1 MRSFATLLSL
11 IICGTAFAAETPAVP
26 PAKAPPKAGR
36 TCRVLFLAAP
46 ENAPKTIFLND
57 GASTQPIEL
66 PSLNLSNVYKLSPGD
81 ITLRL
86 TPTLPTEQQP
96 IPVGAPMVAVPEAVK
111 DFYLLVSS
119 DPKNPVAP
127 LKCQVVNANPEGF
140 RSGQMMWL
148 NLTPYQ
154 VGGQL
159 GSRTLNLKPNS
170 QSLVD
175 SPKDSAGSYSVKIGY
190 NPGKDQKPALI
201 VSTEWPHNP
210 SGRNIVFVMMLP
222 NSKIPRIKG
231 FSDYREPQKAQ

>member
-1 MRSFATLLSL
+1 MRYLSTLLFSL
-11 IICGTAFAAETPAVP
+11 IICGTSFAQEAP
-26 PAKAPPKAGR
+26 PKAPPKAGR
-36 TCRVLFLAAP
+36 TCRILFLAAP

-57 GASTQPIEL
+57 GAGTQSVEL
-66 PSLNLSNVYKLSPGD
+66 PSLNLSGVYKLPSGN

-96 IPVGAPMVAVPEAVK
+96 IPAGAPLVAVPEAVT
-111 DFYLLVSS
+111 DLYLLVSS
-119 DPKNPVAP
+119 DPKNPVTP
-127 LKCQVVNANPEGF
+127 LKCQVVNANPDGF
-140 RSGQMMWL
+140 RLGQMMWL

-159 GSRTLNLKPNS
+159 GSRTLNLKANS

-175 SPKDSAGSYSVKIGY
+175 SPKDGAGSYPVKIGY
-190 NPGKDQKPALI
+190 NPGKDQKAALI

-210 SGRNIVFVMMLP
+210 IGRNVVFVMMLP

-231 FSDYREPQKAQ
+231 FSDYREPEKTKK